1 MKYPNI
7 VRAVLE
13 TPWAI
18 LPEKLAEVRELVSL
32 RADGVVLTAEEIEV
46 RIGDGPAQR
55 DMQMVGSVA
64 VVPLYGVIVPKVD
77 LMTQMSGGTPIDRFR
92 ATLAAAVRD
101 PDVSAVVIDVD
112 SPGGQT
118 DLLTEAASDI
128 RAMRGSKPIVAVA
141 NTVAASA
148 AYWLATQADELV
160 VTPSGSVGSVG
171 VFAAHEDV
179 SAQQEM
185 DGVKTTLVS
194 AGKYKTELTPF
205 APLSEEARAYVQQR
219 VDDAYSQFT
228 ADVAK
233 GRRVSV
239 ESVRVGFGEGRM
251 VSAKQAVKLGMAD
264 GVESIQSVIGR
275 LSAAP
280 AKTRRGQSV
289 AAHWYGRD
297 VAAAVLAASR
307 PIREVEPA
315 EPDENG
321 DQWKQYEH
329 AGTSILDVV
338 EAAGPIAPHK
348 TATTDTPWD
357 NAENKRRL
365 RNDGDEAYYRRAYAW
380 QDDDA
385 DPNTK
390 VAYKFIHH
398 EVNADGEI
406 GAANLTACS
415 QGIGVLNGG
424 RTGTTIPDADRKG
437 VWNHLAKHLSD
448 AGREPPPLHSLDLD
462 QAAMSGLSFAAR
474 LRGTLRVLED
484 HVATARDFADVQAG
498 HLTDTKRE
506 QFVAVDEALR
516 ALVAVQAD
524 IRQLLDETDP
534 QKPVEEARS
543 AALAYMARRV
553 RERGAV

>member
-18 LPEKLAEVRELVSL
+18 LPEKLAVIRELVVL
-32 RADGVVLTAEEIEV
+32 RASGAQFTDEEIEA

-55 DMQMVGSVA
+55 DVQMVGSVA
-64 VVPLYGVIVPKVD
+64 VVPLYGVIVPKAD
-77 LMTQMSGGTPIDRFR
+77 MFTQMSGGTPVDRFR
-92 ATLAAAVRD
+92 NSLAAAMRD

-128 RAMRGSKPIVAVA
+128 RGLRGSKPIVAVA

-171 VFAAHEDV
+171 VFAAHEDL

-194 AGKYKTELTPF
+194 AGKYKTELSPF
-205 APLSEEARAYVQQR
+205 EPLSDDARAYVQQR
-219 VDDAYSQFT
+219 VDEAYIQFT

-233 GRRVSV
+233 GRRVTV
-239 ESVRVGFGEGRM
+239 DTVRGGFGEGRM
-251 VSAKQAVKLGMAD
+251 VGAKQAVKLGMAD
-264 GVESIQSVIGR
+264 SVESIQSVISR

-280 AKTRRGQSV
+280 AKARRGQ
-289 AAHWYGRD
+289 ATA
-297 VAAAVLAASR
+297 LAA
-307 PIREVEPA
+307 
-315 EPDENG
+315 G
-321 DQWKQYEH
+321 L
-329 AGTSILDVV
+329 LDASL
-338 EAAGPIAPHK
+338 ELAGPIASHS
-348 TATTDTPWD
+348 TATSDGPWD
-357 NAENKRRL
+357 NAQNKANL

-380 QDDDA
+380 QDDTA

-390 VAYKFIHH
+390 TAYKFIHH

-406 GAANLTACS
+406 GPANLTACS

-424 RTGTTIPDADRKG
+424 RSGTTIPDADRKG
-437 VWNHLAKHLSD
+437 VWNHLARHLRD
-448 AGREPPPLHSLDLD
+448 AGREPPPLHSIDLD

-484 HVATARDFADVQAG
+484 HVATARGFADVQAG

-516 ALVAVQAD
+516 ALAAVQAD
-524 IRQLLDETDP
+524 IRRLLDETDP
-534 QKPVEEARS
+534 EKPLEEARS
-543 AALAYMARRV
+543 VALAYMARRA
-553 RERGAV
+553 RERTA